1 MKLPLKA
8 LAAFAVALA
17 TTASMAEDQPAAA
30 DCSRQTAGG
39 TTMPCATPHADRT
52 VAQLDAKA
60 KREATRDDH
69 AIANGA
75 SHVEHRIARYATTA
89 RPPTNGAV
97 LADGVTIDG
106 GQ

>member
-30 DCSRQTAGG
+30 DCARQPPGTA
-39 TTMPCATPHADRT
+39 TTPCATPHADRSL
-52 VAQLDAKA
+52 AQFDAVA
-60 KREATRDDH
+60 KREATRDDP
-69 AIANGA
+69 AVATK
-75 SHVEHRIARYATTA
+75 SPRLEHRIARYATTA

>member
-8 LAAFAVALA
+8 LAAAAIALA
-17 TTASMAEDQPAAA
+17 TTASMAEDKPATA
-30 DCSRQTAGG
+30 DYSRDANGHTA
-39 TTMPCATPHADRT
+39 TPFATPHADRSMAMNT
-52 VAQLDAKA
+52 APA
-60 KREATRDDH
+60 KREVGRADH
-69 AIANGA
+69 AVAGGA
-75 SHVEHRIARYATTA
+75 SRLEHGIARYAATA